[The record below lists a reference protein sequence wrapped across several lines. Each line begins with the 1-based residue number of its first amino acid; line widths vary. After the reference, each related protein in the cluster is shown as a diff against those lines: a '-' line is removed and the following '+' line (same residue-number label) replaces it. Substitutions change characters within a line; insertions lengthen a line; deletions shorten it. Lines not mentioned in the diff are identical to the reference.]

1 VHPPFS
7 IIEGGLAAARE
18 TRRAPVADKVVRFEN
33 PTGDDEPPATYGR
46 VGLHALDDEEGFGLV
61 PAGALGHILDFEYN
75 GVPARHG
82 FLRD

>member
-1 VHPPFS
+1 MHPPFS
-7 IIEGGLAAARE
+7 IIEGGLATARE
-18 TRRAPVADKVVRFEN
+18 TRRAPASDKVVRFEN
-33 PTGDDEPPATYGR
+33 PLERPEPPAAPGS
-46 VGLHALDDEEGFGLV
+46 VGLHALDDDESFGLV